1 MQNDS
6 KAGPPERKPWPMWP
20 IVVSIVSFMAFY
32 TWVQLTFR
40 KEEKPYEPSHRMQ
53 QRQSDIA
60 EKNMYDWY
68 SLFVES
74 KEATENGEPL
84 TRAPVSLRFIEG
96 PLENDLPAQIVYYIP
111 RRPLL
116 VPKIESLAVPSSVE
130 PGKPIVIQFEMPSAF
145 GDSPNFNLTSFYKE
159 GLLLLM
165 AEMHVD
171 NQTALD
177 AIDANSELATYR
189 FAIDSKPMEA
199 ETIEAQL
206 YAEGQVREWSM
217 INSSAN

>member
-6 KAGPPERKPWPMWP
+6 PAGPPERKPWPMWP
-20 IVVSIVSFMAFY
+20 IVVSILCFMVFY

-40 KEEKPYEPSHRMQ
+40 KEEKPYEPSYRMQ
-53 QRQSDIA
+53 QRQRDIA

-68 SLFVES
+68 SLFVEA
-74 KEATENGEPL
+74 KEPTQDAGLSREP
-84 TRAPVSLRFIEG
+84 VNLRFIEG
-96 PLENDLPAQIVYYIP
+96 ALEEDLPAQIVYYIP

-116 VPKIESLAVPSSVE
+116 VPKIESLAVPSEIIPGE
-130 PGKPIVIQFEMPSAF
+130 PIEIEFQMPSAF
-145 GDSPNFNLTSFYKE
+145 GDSPDFNLTCFYKE

-171 NQTALD
+171 NQAALD
-177 AIDANSELATYR
+177 AIDAESPLVTYR
-189 FAIDSKPMEA
+189 FAIDSKPIEA
-199 ETIEAQL
+199 ETIKAQL

-217 INSSAN
+217 ANSTAN